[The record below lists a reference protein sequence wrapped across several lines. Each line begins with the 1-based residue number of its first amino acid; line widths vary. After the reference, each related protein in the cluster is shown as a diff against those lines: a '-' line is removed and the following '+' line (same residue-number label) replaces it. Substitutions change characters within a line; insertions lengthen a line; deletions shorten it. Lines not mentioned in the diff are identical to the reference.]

1 MCPFEEKTR
10 ECQAECNDFINVNSS
25 KIILP
30 HTSYQGLAL
39 SYEISYSWVKPLEKV
54 TEMNY

>member
-10 ECQAECNDFINVNSS
+10 ECQAECNDFINVNAS

-30 HTSYQGLAL
+30 HTSYQGLGL
-39 SYEISYSWVKPLEKV
+39 SYEISYS
-54 TEMNY
+54 